1 MKSSRPKIV
10 VVGSSNTDVVVRT
23 PHLPAPGETVLAS
36 SMSTVQGGKGANQAV
51 AAARLGADVVFVA
64 RVGDDGYGDAAL
76 AAFKADG
83 IDTAYVTLDSNQP
96 TGTAIIGVDETTGEN
111 SIFVVSG
118 ANGCVSVEDVESA
131 SSAIASAD
139 ILVCQL
145 EVPLAA
151 IETALRIA
159 HKAGVPSILNPSP
172 VQPLSPE
179 ILKLVTVLVPN
190 EGEAQLLAGETAL
203 KELGEIGEALRSQG
217 VGTVLIT
224 LGKEGALLVD
234 ESGARRFPGVVVT
247 EVVDTTGAGDCFTGA
262 LAVAL
267 AEGQGIERAVKFAS
281 AAAAISVTR
290 AGAQPSL
297 PYRNEV
303 DRKLG

>member
-247 EVVDTTGAGDCFTGA
+247 EVVDTSGAGDCFTGA

>member
-36 SMSTVQGGKGANQAV
+36 SRSTVQGGKGANQAV

>member
-1 MKSSRPKIV
+1 
-10 VVGSSNTDVVVRT
+10 
-23 PHLPAPGETVLAS
+23 
-36 SMSTVQGGKGANQAV
+36 VQGGKGANQAV

>member
-179 ILKLVTVLVPN
+179 ILKIVTVLVPN